1 MLNGASRDMASQ
13 CVSGYVIDA
22 GDGPHANGDSR
33 QRTKWQIRSA
43 GETVHG
49 TDRGQGPTVSARTR
63 ARFRDGDPNAARIV
77 YHAYGQLVYAV
88 AYRALGQRGLAEEA
102 TQQTFVDAWRAATS
116 FDPTR
121 DLAPWLATIARR
133 VAIDF
138 YRREARRS
146 ASPAGTV
153 AATGAP
159 AASPPPSLEQLHA
172 TWEVRRAVSELPEE
186 EREVVHRQHF
196 EGLTHAQIASQLGV
210 PVGTVKSRSFR
221 AHKRLIAA
229 LSHIQ

>member
-1 MLNGASRDMASQ
+1 MLNGASHDVASQ
-13 CVSGYVIDA
+13 CISGYVNDA
-22 GDGPHANGDSR
+22 GDGSHAKGDSR
-33 QRTKWQIRSA
+33 QRTKWQIRSVA
-43 GETVHG
+43 ETVHG
-49 TDRGQGPTVSARTR
+49 TDRNQGPIVSARTR

-77 YHAYGQLVYAV
+77 YQAYGQLVYAV

-102 TQQTFVDAWRAATS
+102 TQQTFVNAWRAATS

-121 DLAPWLATIARR
+121 DLAPWLAAIARR
-133 VAIDF
+133 VAIDV
-138 YRREARRS
+138 YRHEARR
-146 ASPAGTV
+146 ATSPARTV
-153 AATGAP
+153 PAIDAP
-159 AASPPPSLEQLHA
+159 AASLPPSLEHLHA
-172 TWEVRRAVSELPEE
+172 IWEVRRAVSELPEE
-186 EREVVHRQHF
+186 QREVIHRQHF